1 MKTDTPVT
9 VLVVE
14 DDDLVLRL
22 VSNVLRRAGHTV
34 VTAMDG
40 ATALTIAR
48 REVPRI
54 VIVDILLPAG
64 NGLQFLERMR
74 SISALSAT
82 AAIVMT
88 GGDADTYGRQAEA
101 LGASF
106 LPKPLSPTELLT
118 AVEEALGGAT
128 PMSALLGMA
137 AV

>member
-1 MKTDTPVT
+1 MKTDTPAT

-34 VTAMDG
+34 VTATDG

-48 REVPRI
+48 REVPQV

-88 GGDADTYGRQAEA
+88 GGDAGTYGHRAEA

-106 LPKPLSPTELLT
+106 LPKPLSPSELLE
-118 AVEEALGGAT
+118 AVESALGGAT

-137 AV
+137 TV

>member
-9 VLVVE
+9 VLIVE
-14 DDDLVLRL
+14 DDDLLLRL
-22 VSNVLRRAGHTV
+22 LSNVLRRAGHSV
-34 VTAMDG
+34 VTATDG

-48 REVPRI
+48 RELPQV

-64 NGLQFLERMR
+64 NGLQFVERMR
-74 SISALSAT
+74 SISALSTT

-88 GGDADTYGRQAEA
+88 GGDRETYARQAEA

-106 LPKPLSPTELLT
+106 LPKPLSPAELLE
-118 AVEEALGGAT
+118 AVDDVLAGAT

-137 AV
+137 TV